1 MEKNKTGKYL
11 KYAIGEIV
19 LVVIGILIALQI
31 NNWNENRK
39 QTNNELNLLVS
50 LKTDLKFNEIE
61 IIGLRDGSSSQIKS
75 ANVLLNNLK
84 FLAISKDSLKSVI
97 ENISGGGIF
106 NNANTTYKSI
116 ANNSGITISNAELRR
131 QIIELYEQDFSNI
144 HVRESYENQQLEDY
158 YIPLTLKHFKS
169 SESIQKNLFGFT
181 SKSVNIPIDINKLSE
196 NNEFINSVVLIT
208 NQRETREYFLNE
220 TILTLEQVIKTID
233 SEIKLRE

>member
-1 MEKNKTGKYL
+1 MENKTGKYF

-39 QTNNELNLLVS
+39 QSNNELSLLASIKADLNFNL
-50 LKTDLKFNEIE
+50 IE
-61 IIGLRDGSSSQIKS
+61 INGLRDATKSKIKS
-75 ANVLLNNLK
+75 ANILLSNLK
-84 FLAISKDSLKSVI
+84 NLSISEDSLKSVI
-97 ENISGGGIF
+97 EDISGGGIF

-116 ANNSGITISNAELRR
+116 ANNSGVTISNAELRK
-131 QIIELYEQDFSNI
+131 QLIKLYEQDFSNI
-144 HVRESYENQQLEDY
+144 HIRESYENQQIEDY
-158 YIPLTLKHFKS
+158 YYPLILKHFKS

-181 SKSVNIPIDINKLSE
+181 SKSINIPIDINQLSE

-208 NQRETREYFLNE
+208 NQRETREYFLSE
-220 TILTLEQVIKTID
+220 TILTVEQVIKTID